1 MRDLASSVTGS
12 KATVAGVAPRRPDR
26 PTYEVVDV
34 FAPRPYGGNP
44 LAVVFGAA
52 DPTTEQCQAPA
63 FAGRVRRECGA
74 GEGVPVLSWDA
85 ATSTAYAVVFA
96 DDLHRGEDPAT
107 GSAARGAGV
116 WPAATV
122 SGAVRPVA
130 ARTIAVPA

>member
-12 KATVAGVAPRRPDR
+12 KATVAGVATRRPDR
-26 PTYEVVDV
+26 LTYEVVDV

-44 LAVVFGAA
+44 LAVVFDAA
-52 DPTTEQCQAPA
+52 DPTTEHCQAP
-63 FAGRVRRECGA
+63 
-74 GEGVPVLSWDA
+74 A

-130 ARTIAVPA
+130 ARTIAVPG